1 MKSNQVLTLV
11 DTGHTIKNIP
21 HNLGHL
27 LYGEEELIFL
37 KKALSSSIVNP
48 AIRNTAP
55 VSVLTIV
62 DDGTSISFLCYHEDG
77 STSLGL
83 SRSAL
88 DLLEEAIL
96 ITKKNFKKK
105 KEEHSK
111 SVPGWG
117 NSPE

>member
-1 MKSNQVLTLV
+1 MANNQVLTLV

-37 KKALSSSIVNP
+37 KKALSSSLVNP
-48 AIRNTAP
+48 SIRNATP
-55 VSVLTIV
+55 VSIMTII
-62 DDGTSISFLCYHEDG
+62 DDGTSINFLCYHTDG

-96 ITKKNFKKK
+96 ITKKNFNKK

-111 SVPGWG
+111 PVPGWG